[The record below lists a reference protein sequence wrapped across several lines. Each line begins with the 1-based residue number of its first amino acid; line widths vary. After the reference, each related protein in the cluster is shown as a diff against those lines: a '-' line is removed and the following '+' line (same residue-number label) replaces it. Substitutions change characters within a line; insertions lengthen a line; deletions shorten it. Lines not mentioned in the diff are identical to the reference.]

1 MKKWTAPVIEVQVF
15 EANEYVAA
23 CWGVACDTK
32 AATKLENQMHNNPS
46 GGHTSSLCG
55 VQSHQYV
62 FTDANNV
69 AIGMQEQKHP
79 IWGTLTC
86 TLYTDQSYTVR
97 RDIANVDPGD
107 VIYWTTQRN
116 GNLYH
121 HVGTVQASYPG
132 NPNRS

>member
-23 CWGVACDTK
+23 CWGVACDTNEANAFEK
-32 AATKLENQMHNNPS
+32 RMNNYPV
-46 GGHTSSLCG
+46 GGHNSSLCG
-55 VQSHQYV
+55 KQSHQYV

-79 IWGTLTC
+79 SWGTLTC
-86 TLYTDQSYTVR
+86 TLYTDQNYNVKR
-97 RDIANVDPGD
+97 NIATVDPGD
-107 VIYWTTQRN
+107 VIYWTTQKF